1 MKGDKVTLHG
11 DSWVIV
17 DVAPLPELADMVAVI
32 LKDEGYVVEVKGPD
46 FIADVFHALGAQTPG
61 ITMVLVPETQAEAA
75 LALIAE
81 SIRDYD
87 DEELEHI
94 RTLSPEQQ
102 QAYFEDNE

>member
-11 DSWVIV
+11 DTWVVV

-32 LKDEGYVVEVKGPD
+32 LKEEGYVVEVKGPD

-61 ITMVLVPETQAEAA
+61 LTMVLVPETQAEAA

-87 DEELEHI
+87 DEELARI
-94 RTLSPEQQ
+94 RTLSPEEQ
-102 QAYFEDNE
+102 QAYFEEE